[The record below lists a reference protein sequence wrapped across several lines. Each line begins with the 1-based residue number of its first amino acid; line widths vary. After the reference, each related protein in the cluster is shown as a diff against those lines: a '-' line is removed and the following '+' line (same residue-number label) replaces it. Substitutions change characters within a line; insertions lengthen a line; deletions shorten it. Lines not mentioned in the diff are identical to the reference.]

1 MLSLGS
7 DGRYRC
13 ITSNTEKHFLHS
25 FDKNLEY
32 LLQFNFVPISII
44 LCLRTIISPVE
55 GKVYDW
61 INSRFPLLSIFSITV
76 ACAEPP
82 VLDILIVEPTTITLL
97 QNSLLGYIASIWWPI
112 SCDFVYAVSA
122 ELKKITKILCYA
134 SI

>member
-1 MLSLGS
+1 M
-7 DGRYRC
+7 YN
-13 ITSNTEKHFLHS
+13 IKHRETFLHS
-25 FDKNLEY
+25 FDEDQQY

-61 INSRFPLLSIFSITV
+61 INPRFPLLPIFSITV

-82 VLDILIVEPTTITLL
+82 ILDIFIVEPTTITLL
-97 QNSLLGYIASIWWPI
+97 QNSLLAYIASIWWPI

-122 ELKKITKILCYA
+122 EL
-134 SI
+134 